1 MAREIHVLFSQGEER
16 EKENSR
22 WMFSRRNME
31 TEVARGKHGKRV
43 GHEQD
48 GEEEEMCIP
57 TSEYIFHGEGGLTK
71 SSHIYE
77 LGNAVLRRVAV
88 INSAAIQTETP
99 MIIIWRMTD
108 GNLIAREGIE
118 RSGRERPSVDGRGRR
133 GEDRIP
139 KAQERCYRPTTYHRI
154 PIFALIR
161 PRADGGR

>member
-57 TSEYIFHGEGGLTK
+57 TSEYIFHGEGGRRK
-71 SSHIYE
+71 SSHRYE
-77 LGNAVLRRVAV
+77 RGNAVPIV
-88 INSAAIQTETP
+88 
-99 MIIIWRMTD
+99 
-108 GNLIAREGIE
+108 
-118 RSGRERPSVDGRGRR
+118 SGRHKQRRDSERNANDYHLEDDGWEPDCARG
-133 GEDRIP
+133 
-139 KAQERCYRPTTYHRI
+139 H
-154 PIFALIR
+154 
-161 PRADGGR
+161 